1 MKILGASSLYWTIR
15 KQTNPTTKSQLERNC
30 IAIPGLSVNPYAR
43 NKKKTIQHL
52 LENTTAKYEDV
63 AIWHDTVNNSL
74 SKHHSNY
81 NRPLSP
87 KQLIR
92 QLENYPQIK
101 WVVFCPRVGAPNVFQ
116 QLCSSQLPTFSVL
129 QYTFPDIKKVSPKVV
144 EKYYEL
150 HQPACQ
156 ELKTWQLFQQKLRSQ
171 KVVVS
176 AKLRKR
182 ANRKRRLQLVKKLV
196 KRSLQS

>member
-81 NRPLSP
+81 NRPLST

-101 WVVFCPRVGAPNVFQ
+101 LVVFCPRVGAPNVFQ

-129 QYTFPDIKKVSPKVV
+129 QYSSNRN
-144 EKYYEL
+144 YGL
-150 HQPACQ
+150 RR
-156 ELKTWQLFQQKLRSQ
+156 LLFLRSLEKKTAISEKTSQ
-171 KVVVS
+171 TISSILKVY
-176 AKLRKR
+176 AF
-182 ANRKRRLQLVKKLV
+182 LVTSELYKGIIRDGYEVWLLL
-196 KRSLQS
+196 S